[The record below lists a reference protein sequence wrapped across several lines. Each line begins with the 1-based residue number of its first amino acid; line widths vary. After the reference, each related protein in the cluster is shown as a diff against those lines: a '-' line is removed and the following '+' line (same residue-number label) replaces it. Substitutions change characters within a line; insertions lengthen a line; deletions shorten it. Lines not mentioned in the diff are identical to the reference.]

1 MAKDRANIFTNRYE
15 DTENPGQG
23 FWKMM
28 LVWHGSVFKLIWI
41 HLTVFILAFAGLGI
55 LYRNVFMANEEQREI
70 FELICI
76 YCSRSF
82 SWPFER

>member
-1 MAKDRANIFTNRYE
+1 MSYHNIYSNRYE
-15 DTENPGQG
+15 ATSKAGQS

-41 HLTVFILAFAGLGI
+41 HTLVFSLAFAGLSL
-55 LYRNVFMANEEQREI
+55 LYRNVFIKDEEEREI

-76 YCSRSF
+76 YCSR
-82 SWPFER
+82 